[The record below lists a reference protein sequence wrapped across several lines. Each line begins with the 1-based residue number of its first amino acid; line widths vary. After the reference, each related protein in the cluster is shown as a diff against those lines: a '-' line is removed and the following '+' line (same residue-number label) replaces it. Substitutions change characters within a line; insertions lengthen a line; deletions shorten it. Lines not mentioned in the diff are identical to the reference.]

1 MITSH
6 RKSLILNKQLHM
18 NVPLEIILNKI
29 DILEVHKLRMKQVL
43 IVLAIQHMK
52 QMLHKLTITGK
63 IMQEKYGQFF

>member
-1 MITSH
+1 
-6 RKSLILNKQLHM
+6 M

>member
-1 MITSH
+1 
-6 RKSLILNKQLHM
+6 M

-63 IMQEKYGQFF
+63 IMQEKYGQFFLIITTTGLQIRY